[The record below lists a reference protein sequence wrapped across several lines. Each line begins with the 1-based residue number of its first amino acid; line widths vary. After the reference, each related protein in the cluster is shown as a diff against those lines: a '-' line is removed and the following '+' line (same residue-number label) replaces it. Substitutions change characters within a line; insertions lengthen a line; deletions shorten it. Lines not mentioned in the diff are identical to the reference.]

1 MPYIKCISVGNSVA
15 SCLKYIANP
24 EKTKGNLFITG
35 LNCSED
41 ITIAEQEFRLT
52 YEHYSHKNFYAP
64 LSKNGKSPVK
74 AFHVIQSFKAG
85 ECDAELAHKIGTE
98 WVQSVFGKNFQ
109 AVICT
114 HTDRDHIH
122 NHICLCSYDLDGI
135 KFNSNK
141 KSLQWIHF
149 VSDEISRG
157 YGIGEMEKL
166 MSEENHIPAGVCYGE
181 WKHRKSGTSWKE
193 IIRRKIDSLL
203 LCSADLEE
211 LLQRLEAENYS
222 VKRGKYISVK
232 APEQQRFVRLKTLG
246 ENYSEISIFQRIQA
260 RLNAL
265 IKLKTVAEIVSETV
279 NKFGFEARKFSF
291 AQSAKDTAAMLGNQL
306 NVINEE
312 GLSSIQ
318 DVNKKLLDSENE
330 IRKTQEQLGILSKQF
345 FKKSDEISI
354 LKNASAALENRK
366 NNYRDILQSCSNE
379 NYISRLVRLAREK
392 MTEQELLKFQ
402 SLQQEKY
409 TIYCPKNVDQ
419 LPYKKLS
426 KRPNIDDYFQV
437 SEGNCIDI
445 DGDDLAEKL
454 EEVYQQ
460 NFIPIGSVIVVR
472 DNEKAHYFYVNDVG
486 FVRFSD
492 FEKLP
497 SENLEQQQQEN
508 KNAAKRR
515 GR

>member
-24 EKTKGNLFITG
+24 EKTESNLYITG

-41 ITIAEQEFRLT
+41 IAVAEQEFRLT

-64 LSKNGKSPVK
+64 LPPNGKSPVK
-74 AFHVIQSFKAG
+74 AFHIIQSFKVG

-98 WVQSVFGKNFQ
+98 WVHSVFGKNFQ

-122 NHICLCSYDLDGI
+122 NHICLCPYDLEGI

-141 KSLQWIHF
+141 KTLVWIRS
-149 VSDEISRG
+149 VSDEICRK

-166 MSEENHIPAGVCYGE
+166 MSEKKHIPVGVCYGE

-203 LCSADLEE
+203 LCSADLED
-211 LLQRLEAENYS
+211 LLQRLESENYS
-222 VKRGKYISVK
+222 VKCGKYISVK
-232 APEQQRFVRLKTLG
+232 APNQQRFIRLKTLG
-246 ENYSEISIFQRIQA
+246 ANYSETSIASRFI
-260 RLNAL
+260 
-265 IKLKTVAEIVSETV
+265 LKQKTKSVGAIVLETV
-279 NKFGFEARKFSF
+279 NKFGFETRKFSF
-291 AQSAKDTAAMLGNQL
+291 AQSIKDTTALLGNQL
-306 NVINEE
+306 NVINKE
-312 GLSSIQ
+312 GLSSIH
-318 DVNKKLLDSENE
+318 DVNKKMLDIENE
-330 IRKTQEQLGILSKQF
+330 IHNTKEQLGVLSKQF
-345 FKKSDEISI
+345 FKNRDEIAA
-354 LKNASAALENRK
+354 LKNTLATLENRK
-366 NNYRDILQSCSNE
+366 NIYKDILQTCSDE
-379 NYISRLVRLAREK
+379 DYISRLVRLAREE
-392 MTEQELLKFQ
+392 MTEQESAKLHE
-402 SLQQEKY
+402 LQQEKY
-409 TIYCPKNVDQ
+409 TIYCPQNAEQ
-419 LPYKKLS
+419 LSYNKLS
-426 KRPNIDDYFQV
+426 KRPNVDEYFQV
-437 SEGNCIDI
+437 REGNWLDI
-445 DGDDLAEKL
+445 DGSDLAEKL

-460 NFIPIGSVIVVR
+460 NSIPIGSVIAVK
-472 DNEKAHYFYVNDVG
+472 DSEKTQYFYVNDVG

-492 FEKLP
+492 FEKTL

>member
-24 EKTKGNLFITG
+24 DKIGGSLYITG

-41 ITIAEQEFRLT
+41 ITVAEQEFRLT
-52 YEHYSHKNFYAP
+52 YEYYSHKNFYAP

-74 AFHVIQSFKAG
+74 AFHIIQSFKAG
-85 ECDAELAHKIGTE
+85 ECDAKLAHKIGTE

-122 NHICLCSYDLDGI
+122 NHICLCPYDLDGI

-141 KSLQWIHF
+141 KSLQWIRA
-149 VSDEISRG
+149 VSDEICKN

-166 MSEENHIPAGVCYGE
+166 MSEKNHIPVGVCYGE

-193 IIRRKIDSLL
+193 IIRRKADYFISVSDSFEDFLQH
-203 LCSADLEE
+203 LE
-211 LLQRLEAENYS
+211 QYGFT
-222 VKRGKYISVK
+222 VKRGKYIAVK
-232 APEQQRFVRLKTLG
+232 LPEQQQFVRLKTLG
-246 ENYSEISIFQRIQA
+246 ADYSEYSVTQRIQA

-265 IKLKTVAEIVSETV
+265 IKSKSVSEIVSETV
-279 NKFGFEARKFSF
+279 NKFGFETRKFSF
-291 AQSAKDTAAMLGNQL
+291 AQSVKDTTVVLGNQL
-306 NVINEE
+306 NIINEE

-318 DVNKKLLDSENE
+318 DLRNKVTDIENE
-330 IRKTQEQLGILSKQF
+330 VRKTQEQLNALSKHF
-345 FKKSDEISI
+345 IRNYDEITT
-354 LKNASAALENRK
+354 LKNVLAALENQEIIYK
-366 NNYRDILQSCSNE
+366 DILQTCSNE
-379 NYISRLVRLAREK
+379 DYISRLVRLAREK
-392 MTEQELLKFQ
+392 MTEQESAKLRE
-402 SLQQEKY
+402 LQQEKY
-409 TIYCPKNVDQ
+409 IIYCPHSVEQ

-426 KRPNIDDYFQV
+426 KLPNIDEYFQV
-437 SEGNCIDI
+437 SEGSWIDI

-460 NFIPIGSVIVVR
+460 NSIPIGSVIVVK
-472 DNEKAHYFYVNDVG
+472 DSEKTQYFYVNDVG

-492 FEKLP
+492 FEKTTI
-497 SENLEQQQQEN
+497 ENLDQQQQEN